1 MVEIKTTIIVPQP
14 KCLKLRFSRTSMAQ
28 AAVASGNAAI
38 VQHSFTL
45 KIPFPNAASARLV
58 ADVLSVDRQ
67 LRPQEVTVDHS
78 VIGSTLVV
86 WALDRHFVPFCF
98 RQIDASSIRQLRLS
112 INATLENAA
121 LVTKTM
127 DAFGP
132 SALPTPS
139 SHGLPERI

>member
-1 MVEIKTTIIVPQP
+1 
-14 KCLKLRFSRTSMAQ
+14 MAQ
-28 AAVASGNAAI
+28 VAVTSGNAATL
-38 VQHSFTL
+38 QQSFTL

-86 WALDRHFVPFCF
+86 
-98 RQIDASSIRQLRLS
+98 QIDASSIRQLRLS